1 MRSALVLSNVVVT
14 VSFRLGKVG
23 FIFILSLSS
32 RVALH
37 KSRGIAASIFLLE
50 TALRILHLK
59 TNHHFICKEILAQT
73 TNPLF
78 FLEVIGEYVVITVV
92 LLANGNFC
100 LL

>member
-1 MRSALVLSNVVVT
+1 MG
-14 VSFRLGKVG
+14 FRRGEVG
-23 FIFILSLSS
+23 FIFILSLSCH
-32 RVALH
+32 VALH
-37 KSRGIAASIFLLE
+37 KSLGIASSIFLLE

-78 FLEVIGEYVVITVV
+78 FLEVIGESVGVIVV
-92 LLANGNFC
+92 LLAQGNFC